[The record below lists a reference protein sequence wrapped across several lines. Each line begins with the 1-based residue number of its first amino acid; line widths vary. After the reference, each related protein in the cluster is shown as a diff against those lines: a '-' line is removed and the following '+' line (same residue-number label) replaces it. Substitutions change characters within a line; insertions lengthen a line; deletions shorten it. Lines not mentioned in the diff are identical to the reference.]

1 MADLTMFT
9 IKGQSFGSAA
19 LSLSLSFCLLRTST
33 FSPRTTSIYLFLFHY
48 VCVFTGG
55 LSRRIPTS
63 AIMKPSI
70 NQQAKYIRARDN
82 PFFDGMRRGEAA
94 VLNRGRILDFPEKL
108 SGKTIYRSASDIGDR
123 GSKEINDAISED
135 VDYSPTH
142 QPSDIVLEPIGRSL
156 SGRWSKTSSPLS
168 VPLSNSEVD
177 YDGVNVSSTIS
188 NPNDCN
194 ENEES
199 LTLTGLARPGIERS
213 YTVSKRG
220 TNLSNVP
227 LPPSAALFYYG
238 NSPHMEVVESCEG
251 VCKLNMYLKAK
262 RDYVTAGIPG
272 RFLHAIIGPDV
283 SDVGSVASTIMYAF
297 YLGETLKSN
306 QFCTVPILNMKR
318 EDVGSRADLKWLFD
332 SCHIDMSC
340 LIFIDEIDLHYYDL
354 FGSLKLVLL
363 NCDKLPSKQEALK
376 EALVEIFHCGK
387 SDTSYSWVDYVIV
400 GQDASCCTVIA
411 EKFVLTSPEI
421 LAGQGFSRLLL
432 AGILLDTENL
442 SSPQCTS
449 KDKYMATLLLNGA
462 GRYGCNGLYQ
472 ILSYKMHDVSYIR
485 VGEILR
491 KEFKKWTML
500 GKPDSRGPRL
510 PASNI
515 GMSSIGVEVAQLLS
529 HDKTSTQEI
538 IQFQQLEKLCLLI
551 VVSGYYDSENKF
563 KVRTRR

>member
-1 MADLTMFT
+1 
-9 IKGQSFGSAA
+9 
-19 LSLSLSFCLLRTST
+19 
-33 FSPRTTSIYLFLFHY
+33 
-48 VCVFTGG
+48 
-55 LSRRIPTS
+55 
-63 AIMKPSI
+63 MKPSI
-70 NQQAKYIRARDN
+70 NQQEKYIRARDN
-82 PFFDGMRRGEAA
+82 PFFYGMRKGEAA
-94 VLNRGRILDFPEKL
+94 ALNRGRIFDFPEKL
-108 SGKTIYRSASDIGDR
+108 SSKTIFRSASDIGDR
-123 GSKEINDAISED
+123 GSKEINVAISED
-135 VDYSPTH
+135 VAYSPT
-142 QPSDIVLEPIGRSL
+142 QSPSDIVLEPIGRSL
-156 SGRWSKTSSPLS
+156 SGRWSKTSSPLA
-168 VPLSNSEVD
+168 VPQSNSEVD
-177 YDGVNVSSTIS
+177 YDGVNVSSTVSKS
-188 NPNDCN
+188 NACN
-194 ENEES
+194 ENEAC

-251 VCKLNMYLKAK
+251 VSKLNVYLKAK
-262 RDYVTAGIPG
+262 KDYVTAGIPG

-306 QFCTVPILNMKR
+306 QFCTVPIINMKR

-332 SCHIDMSC
+332 SCHIDISS

-376 EALVEIFHCGK
+376 EALVEIFHCRK
-387 SDTSYSWVDYVIV
+387 SDTSYSSVDYVIV

-411 EKFVLTSPEI
+411 EKFALMSPEI

-432 AGILLDTENL
+432 AGILMDTENL
-442 SSPQCTS
+442 SSPRCTS

-472 ILSYKMHDVSYIR
+472 ILSYKMHDLSYLK
-485 VGEILR
+485 VGGILR
-491 KEFKKWTML
+491 KEFKKWTTL
-500 GKPDSRGPRL
+500 GKPDSRSSRL

-529 HDKTSTQEI
+529 HDSSSTQEI
-538 IQFQQLEKLCLLI
+538 IQFQQAEKLCLLI

-563 KVRTRR
+563 KREILVSAESAEFMRNLLQYLNSYASQLPLKVKHQPGLRDEMRVFEIDKVTSRRTIERLLEEYSVVSK